1 MKKIKNILSLSIVAL
16 CAFCVLGIADVYASA
31 GASNF
36 RVACEK
42 TTLEKGDETNCYI
55 LAQIDNDTTTG
66 AGIDGVMAV
75 INNKT
80 KNLDVGEPMPAPAK
94 ESEMITM
101 RLSNGQKPS
110 GDVSAGAKT
119 FECKNDKC
127 DMFLAKGSSTKKL
140 DKAEN
145 WSANNVS
152 EITGF
157 TGYTVLG
164 RYVVHLS
171 DTATMKDCGKLCVDI
186 KFSAAG
192 LYDDGSF
199 GSGGTVPCAEIKPAG
214 GEDPEGNPGS
224 GSFTSYIV
232 LVGGLFVALGAIAL
246 ARKNNKF
253 YRV

>member
-16 CAFCVLGIADVYASA
+16 CAFCVLGVSDVYAVPAAKS
-31 GASNF
+31 F

-42 TTLEKGDETNCYI
+42 TTLEKGDQTLCYI
-55 LAQIDNDTTTG
+55 LAQVTNDVTTG

-80 KNLDVGEPMPAPAK
+80 KQLEVGEPLVAPAK
-94 ESEMITM
+94 SGEMLAERIT
-101 RLSNGQKPS
+101 SGQKVK
-110 GDVSAGAKT
+110 GDSSAKAASYT
-119 FECKNDKC
+119 CKNDKC
-127 DMFLAKGSSTKKL
+127 DMFYAKSGQSL
-140 DKAEN
+140 KAVEN
-145 WSANNVS
+145 WSENNVS
-152 EITGF
+152 ELTGF
-157 TGYTVLG
+157 TGYTILG
-164 RYVVHLS
+164 SYQVNLS
-171 DTATMKDCGKLCVDI
+171 DTATMTDCGKLCVDI
-186 KFSAAG
+186 KYSTNG
-192 LYDDGSF
+192 LYDDGNF
-199 GSGGTVPCAEIKPAG
+199 GSADAVPCAEIKPSG